1 MLSLTLVALSRGQT
15 LWLETDM
22 RGASVQGACKRYVAR
37 PSSDMQSLPQ
47 SPHSGQQALSTPCR
61 GHLDP
66 PLPMCFCSP
75 NEGFRSTT
83 SPLLPGNFGKLC
95 SASYSQQQEMGLRG
109 WFGACYTVIK
119 WDCLG
124 ERRRR
129 RRWSIMFCR
138 AFHCSIVAFFVFV
151 RADFDAVSPYLCSPG
166 SHVS

>member
-1 MLSLTLVALSRGQT
+1 
-15 LWLETDM
+15 M
-22 RGASVQGACKRYVAR
+22 RGASVEGACKRYVAR

-47 SPHSGQQALSTPCR
+47 SPHSGQQALSTPCS

-83 SPLLPGNFGKLC
+83 SPLLFCLLLTAARDGTK
-95 SASYSQQQEMGLRG
+95 GLIWGLLHCNQMR
-109 WFGACYTVIK
+109 
-119 WDCLG
+119 LL
-124 ERRRR
+124 RREEEEEEEVEYYVL
-129 RRWSIMFCR
+129 SCIPLQ
-138 AFHCSIVAFFVFV
+138 HCCFFVFV